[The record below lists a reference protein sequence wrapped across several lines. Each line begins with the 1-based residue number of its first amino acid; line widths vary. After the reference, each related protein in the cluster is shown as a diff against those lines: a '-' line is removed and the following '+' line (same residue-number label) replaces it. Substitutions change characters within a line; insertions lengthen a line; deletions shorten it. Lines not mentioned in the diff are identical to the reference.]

1 MKIGIFITVRLGSK
15 RLPAKAL
22 LKINDKPIIS
32 YLISRMK
39 HVCTDDIKV
48 IICTTDLPEDNKL
61 NEIASDIGV
70 GIYHGDENNILKRHL
85 DCAKE
90 NGIDFIINVDGDD
103 ILCEPSYVK
112 QIADIAKQTP
122 EYDIIKTIGLP
133 FGVNSFGYSLKALEK
148 VYKLPESSNDTDWGA
163 ILKNDSKFKIFDIKI
178 EEACDVRLSLDYLE
192 DFEIFKVII
201 DNFLKNNLYA
211 PWSEIKK
218 FIAKNPCISL
228 INKSAEEKYLKNLR
242 SKIENYG

>member
-1 MKIGIFITVRLGSK
+1 MKIGIFITVRLSSK

-22 LKINDKPIIS
+22 LKVNDKPIIS

-39 HVCTDDIKV
+39 HVCMDDIKV

-70 GIYHGDENNILKRHL
+70 GIYRGDKNNILKRHL

-112 QIADIAKQTP
+112 QISDVAKQNP
-122 EYDIIKTIGLP
+122 GYDIIRTIGLP
-133 FGVNSFGYSLKALEK
+133 FGVNSFGYSLEALER
-148 VYKLPESSNDTDWGA
+148 VYDLPESSNDTGWGA
-163 ILKNDSKFKIFDIKI
+163 ILKNDSKFKIFDIKV
-178 EEACDVRLSLDYLE
+178 EETCDVRLSLDYLE
-192 DFEIFKVII
+192 DFEVFKVII
-201 DNFLKNNLYA
+201 NNVLKNNFYA
-211 PWSEIKK
+211 SWIEIKE
-218 FIAKNPCISL
+218 FITKNPWINL
-228 INKSAEEKYLKNLR
+228 INKSAEGKYL
-242 SKIENYG
+242 ENFRNKKL